1 MNQENVLEQMLDAIE
16 KHKYAD
22 LREQMLNI
30 LESAVYGNAS
40 GYARKELH
48 NMWLEI
54 QDRIDGDSIPPD
66 EEQLGL
72 LNPTF
77 DVES

>member
-1 MNQENVLEQMLDAIE
+1 MSKENILEQMLDTIE
-16 KHKYAD
+16 MHEYTD

-40 GYARKELH
+40 GYARNELR
-48 NMWLEI
+48 NMWLDIE
-54 QDRIDGDSIPPD
+54 DRIAEDSTPPNG
-66 EEQLGL
+66 EQLGL
-72 LNPTF
+72 LNPAF

>member
-1 MNQENVLEQMLDAIE
+1 MIKENVLEQMLDIIE

-30 LESAVYGNAS
+30 LESAVYRNAS
-40 GYARKELH
+40 GYARNELAKLDVD
-48 NMWLEI
+48 MQE
-54 QDRIDGDSIPPD
+54 RIASDATPPN

-77 DVES
+77 DVE

>member
-1 MNQENVLEQMLDAIE
+1 MSQENVLDHMLDTIE
-16 KHKYAD
+16 KHNYTD

-40 GYARKELH
+40 GYARNELH

-54 QDRIDGDSIPPD
+54 QDRIDEDSIPPD
-66 EEQLGL
+66 AEKISL

-77 DVES
+77 NVD